1 MLMNMPQ
8 ANATAGTDIS
18 QTGLNIDMSIQGKG
32 ASFYQHSFGAL
43 GNKTRYYSPEVTIN
57 AKGQKESLN
66 DYRIEL
72 QKFAAKGLQSIQA
85 KALGTSAGG
94 PGTAGT
100 SALVPV
106 YVDPRI
112 VDQSRHYT
120 PLVEMLPRVTNMGL
134 TADYN
139 VITAKGSAFTANPDS
154 ALSENDDTE
163 DRQSKSIKYLYS
175 VGRVLGPMQSAMP
188 SYILE
193 GMNPTGA
200 GNTGAS
206 VFNTAQ
212 APNAKQYQVLL
223 KARAMKELEE
233 NLILNGDSSSD
244 ATEFDGLI
252 TIQSTT
258 NQNDLNSSALT
269 WDDIEDTIE
278 MAYTNGGRPKLGVGS
293 STVITD
299 IRKILI
305 DAFNYRPADFMGSET
320 LPVGVPPMIHIETM
334 VGTIPVIPSQYLS
347 RTSGSK
353 QLWFFD
359 TDFIEVRVLQ
369 DMTYE
374 NLAKTNDSD
383 KFMLKIYECVIN
395 RAPQFGA
402 YIDNI
407 L

>member
-1 MLMNMPQ
+1 MLMNFPQ
-8 ANATAGTDIS
+8 QKAIGSTNEKDA
-18 QTGLNIDMSIQGKG
+18 GLNLSLQGKSG
-32 ASFYQHSFGAL
+32 ASLYQHSFGMMPD
-43 GNKTRYYSPEVTIN
+43 GMRYYDPMAGVD
-57 AKGQKESLN
+57 AKSREPIS
-66 DYRIEL
+66 DYRTDL
-72 QKFAAKGLQSIQA
+72 AGFAAKGLQSIQA
-85 KALGTSAGG
+85 KALNTTSGG
-94 PGTAGT
+94 AGTAGT
-100 SALVPV
+100 TALVPV
-106 YVDPRI
+106 YVDGRI
-112 VDQSRHYT
+112 VDQSRKYT

-139 VITAKGSAFTANPDS
+139 VITAKGAAFTANPD
-154 ALSENDDTE
+154 APLSENDDTE

-175 VGRVLGPMQSAMP
+175 VGRVLGQMQAAMP

-212 APNAKQYQVLL
+212 APDAKQYQVLL
-223 KARAMKELEE
+223 KARALKELEE

-258 NQNDLNSSALT
+258 NQNDLSTTALT
-269 WDDIEDTIE
+269 WDDIEDTVR
-278 MAYTNGGRPKLGVGS
+278 MAYDDGGRPKLAVGS
-293 STVITD
+293 SSVIID

-305 DAFNYRPADFMGSET
+305 DSFNYRPADFMGTET
-320 LPVGVPPMIHIETM
+320 LPVGVPPMLHIETI
-334 VGTIPVIPSQYLS
+334 VGKIPVIPSQYLS
-347 RTSGSK
+347 NVSGSK

-359 TDFIEVRVLQ
+359 TDYIEVRVLQ

-374 NLAKTNDSD
+374 ELAKTNDSN

-395 RAPQFGA
+395 RAPSFSA